1 MQELARTESWHETL
15 WLKNNGINTLAVR
28 NNVLDL
34 TTKFSVQCH
43 AIKNGRRRQ
52 LCLCTLTTHES
63 LKDLGDVIQLRVIEP
78 RIHTNE

>member
-34 TTKFSVQCH
+34 TTKLSVQCH

-52 LCLCTLTTHES
+52 LRLCTLTTHES
-63 LKDLGDVIQLRVIEP
+63 LKDLGYVIQLRVIEP